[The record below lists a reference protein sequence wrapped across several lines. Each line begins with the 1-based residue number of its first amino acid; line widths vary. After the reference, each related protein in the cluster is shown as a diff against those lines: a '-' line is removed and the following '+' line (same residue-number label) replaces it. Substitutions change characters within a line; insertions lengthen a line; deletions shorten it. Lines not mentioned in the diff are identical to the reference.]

1 MPSPIDCSSTG
12 ASSGSSSPV
21 SDGLDGRRPATGT
34 AVHETQAHDGLDRE
48 EHGSDEYGSE
58 EVGSEEVGSEEV
70 TDEEDIDGETTDE
83 HADAEIADDGGVGYE
98 QVEVGLLPRDDNA
111 RRDRRDRRDRRFC
124 LLTLIS
130 CLFAL
135 AAVMYS
141 AREPLPAYLA
151 EPPQVP
157 AWLANLRPARP
168 KRLVPLDAAESVQ
181 AIVELY
187 EPFLLSQVGLLAA
200 RPWRPISIISD
211 LSMSHLP
218 EGAYNKVGGAFGFF
232 FHLERNVS
240 ELCGTIQIAINT
252 IPAGDPWRPNE
263 ELEGLCRPLIHMSRA
278 AVSAYGDVA
287 HSLAG
292 PPHRGTR
299 WLEQLLREVL
309 ALAHAAAGPD
319 GPGHNLEGAADYLAA
334 NASTSDRLRRQQGS
348 WQHMNSYIKEELWRM
363 HLTCWEVE
371 RMWVKLAPVAR
382 WYIARKMATA
392 AGDAGP
398 GSLHAQVTGD
408 LLQLE
413 SAITV
418 VRELTLAS
426 LDSIEA
432 MIMAQQRLQE
442 LYDLLGCVK
451 QACLVKRDGDEAME
465 RFVLADPS
473 VLHEKLIGTADWLQ
487 ARMEAAEDDGFA
499 QDDSMYVTPVMFP
512 IRPSGR
518 RSKEKWGWGEPP
530 RRVFRYWVL
539 KWRNAVAWLRDGGP
553 WGR

>member
-1 MPSPIDCSSTG
+1 
-12 ASSGSSSPV
+12 V
-21 SDGLDGRRPATGT
+21 SDGLDGRRLATGT

-48 EHGSDEYGSE
+48 EHGSDEY
-58 EVGSEEVGSEEV
+58 GSEEVGSEEV

-111 RRDRRDRRDRRFC
+111 RRDRRDRRFC

-157 AWLANLRPARP
+157 ASLANLRPARP
-168 KRLVPLDAAESVQ
+168 ERLVPLDVAESVQ

-187 EPFLLSQVGLLAA
+187 NPLLVAGLLAA
-200 RPWRPISIISD
+200 HPWPTGIISD
-211 LSMSHLP
+211 LAMLFLP
-218 EGAYNKVGGAFGFF
+218 EAVHSKMGGTLTFF
-232 FHLERNVS
+232 DDLANNVS
-240 ELCGTIQIAINT
+240 RFCGTIKLYSIA
-252 IPAGDPWRPNE
+252 AGNPWRPNKK
-263 ELEGLCRPLIHMSRA
+263 LEGLCYPLIQKSRA
-278 AVSAYGDVA
+278 AATGYYNVA
-287 HSLAG
+287 QGITG

-334 NASTSDRLRRQQGS
+334 NASTSDRLRRQLRPQGS
-348 WQHMNSYIKEELWRM
+348 WQPMNSRFKAELRGV
-363 HLTCWEVE
+363 HLTCREIE
-371 RMWVKLAPVAR
+371 RMWVELAPVAR
-382 WYIARKMATA
+382 EYITRSYVAWIMATA
-392 AGDAGP
+392 ADDTSLGP
-398 GSLHAQVTGD
+398 LHAQVTSD
-408 LLQLE
+408 LRQLE

-418 VRELTLAS
+418 VRELRHAS
-426 LDSIEA
+426 LDSFET

-442 LYDLLGCVK
+442 LYDRLGCVN
-451 QACLVKRDGDEAME
+451 QACLVKRDGDDGNKAME

-473 VLHEKLIGTADWLQ
+473 VLHEKLIGIADWLQ
-487 ARMEAAEDDGFA
+487 GRMMLAEGAAEGDD
-499 QDDSMYVTPVMFP
+499 
-512 IRPSGR
+512 
-518 RSKEKWGWGEPP
+518 
-530 RRVFRYWVL
+530 
-539 KWRNAVAWLRDGGP
+539 
-553 WGR
+553 